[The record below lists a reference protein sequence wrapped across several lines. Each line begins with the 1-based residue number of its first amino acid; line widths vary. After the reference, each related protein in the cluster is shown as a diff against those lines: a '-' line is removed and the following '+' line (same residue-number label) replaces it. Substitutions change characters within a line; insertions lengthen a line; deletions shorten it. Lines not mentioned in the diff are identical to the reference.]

1 MRTTQVTASDKR
13 PCGLRSQR
21 NLHHA
26 YRHLIAGLV
35 FALPT
40 HVVVTWYSHGF
51 GRNHRRNRDSVL
63 SSAYLPDGSEALHW
77 TPEFSG
83 VAVENNAAGA

>member
-1 MRTTQVTASDKR
+1 MKTTQVTASDKR
-13 PCGLRSQR
+13 RCGVRSQR

-26 YRHLIAGLV
+26 YRRLIAGLV

-40 HVVVTWYSHGF
+40 HVVVTWCCHGF

-63 SSAYLPDGSEALHW
+63 SSAYLPEGSEAPHSSPDF
-77 TPEFSG
+77 TV
-83 VAVENNAAGA
+83 VAVESNAAGA